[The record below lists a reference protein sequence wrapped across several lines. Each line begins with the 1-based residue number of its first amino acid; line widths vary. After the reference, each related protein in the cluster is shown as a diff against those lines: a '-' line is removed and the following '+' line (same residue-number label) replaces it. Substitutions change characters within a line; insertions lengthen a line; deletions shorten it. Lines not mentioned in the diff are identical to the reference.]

1 MSIDVYHT
9 YLKNGTLKEGS
20 GHYPCF
26 GATGRVDWNGCNPKL
41 LRDIQEFSGEHGL
54 IGPSSSSSRSDIPW
68 VREDIQ
74 TIRLKSDSFPR
85 FFHISNRK
93 FLDYLVH
100 RSPWAPLFIDSAE
113 KIYHQNYVDLRVD
126 VLPSEAQTWLHIQI
140 RDGITRST
148 FGLTFDTLVAGGIS
162 EDFAFG
168 LSLLLPYLGINNTDN
183 RFGNEG
189 ICAEF
194 NLKWFLNPDFD
205 TLPLFPHT
213 MKEVHGYIMNITH
226 MFSSSTDTEDI
237 IEDLIEKHSE
247 VTKVSGLFI
256 RKNMRI
262 INPIKLANAI
272 KEAL

>member
-1 MSIDVYHT
+1 MSIYVYHT
-9 YLKNGTLKEGS
+9 YLEKGTLKEGS
-20 GHYPCF
+20 GHYACF
-26 GATGRVDWNGCNPKL
+26 GATGRVDWKGCNPNL
-41 LRDIQEFSGEHGL
+41 LDDIRAFSDEHGL
-54 IGPSSSSSRSDIPW
+54 DSPSSSSSQADIPW
-68 VREDIQ
+68 AKKDIQ
-74 TIRLKSDSFPR
+74 TIRLKSDSFSR

-113 KIYHQNYVDLRVD
+113 KIFHQNYVDLRVD

-148 FGLTFDTLVAGGIS
+148 FGLTFDTLVDGGIS

-168 LSLLLPYLGINNTDN
+168 LSLLLPYLGINNTN
-183 RFGNEG
+183 HRFGNEG
-189 ICAEF
+189 IPRDF
-194 NLKWFLNPDFD
+194 NLKWFLNPDFN

-213 MKEVHGYIMNITH
+213 MKEVHGYIMNINS
-226 MFSSSTDTEDI
+226 MFYCSTDTDGI
-237 IEDLIEKHSE
+237 IEDLINQHAE
-247 VTKVSGLFI
+247 VTSVSGLFI

>member
-1 MSIDVYHT
+1 MSIYVYHT
-9 YLKNGTLKEGS
+9 YLEKGTLKEDS

-26 GATGRVDWNGCNPKL
+26 GATGRVDWKGCNPKL
-41 LRDIQEFSGEHGL
+41 HEAIYRFSTEQCIDRPQSG
-54 IGPSSSSSRSDIPW
+54 SSQANIPW
-68 VREDIQ
+68 AKKDIQ

-113 KIYHQNYVDLRVD
+113 KIFHQNYVDFRVD

-140 RDGITRST
+140 RDGITVST

-168 LSLLLPYLGINNTDN
+168 LSLLLPYLGINNTED
-183 RFGNEG
+183 RFGAEG
-189 ICAEF
+189 ISSSF
-194 NLKWFLNPDFD
+194 NLKWFLNPDFN

-213 MKEVHGYIMNITH
+213 MKEVHGYIMNIRN
-226 MFSSSTDTEDI
+226 MFECSTDTNDL
-237 IEDLIEKHSE
+237 IEDLIEQHSE